1 MQIWAEG
8 RGTGWNKI
16 YFTIEYE
23 TTRNGEYIGIRYKI
37 KWAINSKAF
46 FGYNIVADVWTEG
59 INYGRTIKENRP
71 NRGSGE
77 SWFPENGD
85 YYWFKKGYTNNDINS
100 CRIIIYSTNGGTI
113 RLDTADYT
121 GTGETDITFKAPTG
135 YTVSDIASE
144 INFNVGNSLNVRL
157 NNPTNVVYN
166 HNIKLQIMN
175 DSNNWIDIKAIQTT
189 ERNFELTY
197 SKDLILQNVKT
208 RNDIRTR
215 LIVDTYYGQ
224 AHIGYTIKEGYCYIR
239 DSKPDSISFIVTDWN
254 NQEITSI
261 TSGFGPYRDDSNIF
275 VKISGIEKIPV
286 KDYAE
291 LKKIIIIAGGMQSEI
306 SPQNLI
312 DTTSEY
318 YIETFIDPF
327 SATNNFVEL
336 QFIDSRG
343 NKTAVRKTIA
353 VEELMFPE
361 IIKCEV
367 KRQNGID
374 NKTKLIVE
382 GNLGSY
388 SIYSNLGIRYL
399 REQANGEEIE
409 TISYDIE
416 ESQMQVNQQTGKF
429 SYSGYIYG
437 DLGADGFTKGKEFT
451 LGVRVYTNI
460 TYTNNQV
467 GLVNVIVRNGKPVMY
482 FSKSNNAVAFGQE
495 YNAEEGGPLQVNG
508 KDITKVKITT
518 GEEYETNIIID
529 GKKVYFRAV
538 DLGALPNNTSKNITD
553 QGMES
558 NILVHYIG
566 GVAHNS
572 TNIRAFSIPGFGPGL
587 IAVGLCRISFRTIL
601 IETNGDLSS
610 YSATAYIYY
619 SYKEEA

>member
-23 TTRNGEYIGIRYKI
+23 TTRNGEYIGIRYRV
-37 KWAINSKAF
+37 KWAINSTAF

-59 INYGRTIKENRP
+59 VNYGRTIKGNRP
-71 NRGSGE
+71 NKGSGE
-77 SWFPENGD
+77 AWFPENGD
-85 YYWFKKGYTNNDINS
+85 YYWFKKGYTDNSING
-100 CRIIIYSTNGGTI
+100 CRIIVHSTNGGTI
-113 RLDTADYT
+113 NIDTGLDV
-121 GTGETDITFKAPTG
+121 TFQAPTG
-135 YTVSDIASE
+135 YAVSNISSE
-144 INFNVGNSLNVRL
+144 INFDVGNNLNIRL
-157 NNPTNVVYN
+157 NNPTNITYN
-166 HNIKLQIMN
+166 HNIKLQIIN
-175 DSNNWIDIKAIQTT
+175 DNNSWIDIKSMQTT

-208 RNDIRTR
+208 RNDIKARV
-215 LIVDTYYGQ
+215 IVDTYYGQ
-224 AHIGYTIKEGYCYIR
+224 AYIGYTIKEGYCYIR
-239 DSKPDSISFIVTDWN
+239 DSQPNAINFIVTNWN

-275 VKISGIEKIPV
+275 VKISSIEEIPI
-286 KDYAE
+286 KDYTE
-291 LKKIIIIAGGMQSEI
+291 LKRIIILAGGMQTEI
-306 SPQNLI
+306 TPQDLV
-312 DTTSEY
+312 DTASEY
-318 YIETFIDPF
+318 YIETFVDPF
-327 SATNNFVEL
+327 NATNNFVEL

-343 NKTAVRKTIA
+343 NKTAVRKTIT
-353 VEELMFPE
+353 VEELVFPE

-367 KRQNGID
+367 RRENGID
-374 NKTKLIVE
+374 SKTKLLVE

-388 SIYSNLGIRYL
+388 NIYSNLGIRYL
-399 REQANGEEIE
+399 REQASGEEIE

-437 DLGADGFTKGKEFT
+437 DLGANGFTKGKEFT

-460 TYTNNQV
+460 TYTNNEA
-467 GLVNVIVRNGKPVMY
+467 GLVNIIVRNGKPVMY
-482 FSKSNNAVAFGQE
+482 FSKANNAVAFGQE

-518 GEEYETNIIID
+518 GEEYETNIVID

-538 DLGALPNNTSKNITD
+538 DLGALPNNTSRNITD
-553 QGMES
+553 LGMET
-558 NILVHYIG
+558 NILVHYIC
-566 GVAHNS
+566 GVARNS

-587 IAVGLCRISFRTIL
+587 IAVGLHRISFNTIL
-601 IETNGDLSS
+601 LETNGDLSS

-619 SYKEEA
+619 SYKE